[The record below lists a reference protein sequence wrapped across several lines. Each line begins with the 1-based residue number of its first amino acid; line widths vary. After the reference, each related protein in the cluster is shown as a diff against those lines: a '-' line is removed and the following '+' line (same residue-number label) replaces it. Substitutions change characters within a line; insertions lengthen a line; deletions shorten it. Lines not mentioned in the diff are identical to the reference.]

1 MKNKQIIILF
11 GSRATGTAVEQSD
24 TDIAIWDE
32 RPLSLDDRVEIGE
45 RMARELRVSED
56 ALDIVDLRTAS
67 PLLQYQ
73 VAERGRLLSGAR
85 EEFVR
90 FQVRAWKQ
98 YQDTARLRR
107 ARERSLVKKI
117 YAE

>member
-1 MKNKQIIILF
+1 MKNQRLIILF
-11 GSRATGTAVEQSD
+11 GSHATGTAGKQSD
-24 TDIAIWDE
+24 TDIAVLDE
-32 RPLSLDDRVEIGE
+32 RALSLDDRAEIGE
-45 RMARELRVSED
+45 RMARELHISED
-56 ALDIVDLRTAS
+56 ALDIVDLHAAS

-73 VAERGRLLSGAR
+73 VAEHGRLLSGAR

-107 ARERSLVKKI
+107 AREQSLAKKI